1 MQVRVVIYRNKHDF
15 IEDNEPLR
23 DYVIDHND
31 GHQRAVLGAQV
42 RNAFEA
48 GQVVVTIL
56 QCRQSPIQKSGT

>member
-1 MQVRVVIYRNKHDF
+1 MQIRVVIYRNKHDF

-48 GQVVVTIL
+48 GQVVVTMPLIGN
-56 QCRQSPIQKSGT
+56 QSAMT

>member
-23 DYVIDHND
+23 DYTIDHND
-31 GHQRAVLGAQV
+31 GNQRAVLSAQV

-48 GQVVVTIL
+48 GQVVVTIPL
-56 QCRQSPIQKSGT
+56 